1 VVVVRAD
8 MAEAEVDIL
17 EDIIPPLSPI
27 RDEMLIREK
36 SLNNS
41 EDQQTEM
48 EDAFIAVGVG
58 ISDGNMSPISGRP
71 SIHEVESVLH
81 LGEVA
86 VVVHDHETHPIYED
100 QIVHTAEVRHLYSL
114 SKPRA

>member
-1 VVVVRAD
+1 